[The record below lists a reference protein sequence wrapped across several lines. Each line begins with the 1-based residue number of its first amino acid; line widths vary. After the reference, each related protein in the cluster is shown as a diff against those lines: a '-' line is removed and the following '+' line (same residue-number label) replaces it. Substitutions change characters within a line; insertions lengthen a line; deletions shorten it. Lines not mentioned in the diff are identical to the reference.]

1 MADKIGRRK
10 VMILTVLNF
19 SVPTG
24 LMALTPDNGWL
35 FLSVCRFF
43 VGLGVTGLY
52 TVDVLIVQEFVPAAK
67 RGRITGLTTVLLPA
81 GTLLGALSGAYLEHY
96 VGWRGL
102 FVVGLLPAALTLLI
116 RAWVPES
123 PHWLIG
129 KGRLDEARRSLAWAL
144 QTDPA
149 RIELPP
155 APPPVEPVSWIELF
169 KYPRSLLVSCLTGLS
184 QTGSVGITLWVTTL
198 FVLVLKISPAE
209 ASYLVI
215 WVGVAGIVGRLFSSW
230 ASDALGRR
238 VSILVVGM
246 AAAIACSLAG
256 FLNGVYVGAVSVF
269 FLMILVQQFFGS
281 GIYAIV
287 GPYMAEVWP
296 SKLRASGMGVGYGVG
311 NLGKFIGPAGLA
323 VIAGSSNFVSPKAT
337 IDAIIPAMNYFGFW
351 FVLAALAA
359 WFLGLETRGRTIQ
372 EIDGDLRSSMRLK
385 APAS

>member
-1 MADKIGRRK
+1 
-10 VMILTVLNF
+10 
-19 SVPTG
+19 
-24 LMALTPDNGWL
+24 MALTPDNGWL

-149 RIELPP
+149 LIKLPP
-155 APPPVEPVSWIELF
+155 TPPPVEPVSWIELF
-169 KYPRSLLVSCLTGLS
+169 KYPRSLVVSCLTGLS
-184 QTGSVGITLWVTTL
+184 QTGSVGITLWITTL
-198 FVLVLKISPAE
+198 FVLVLKIKPAE
-209 ASYLVI
+209 ASFLVI
-215 WVGVAGIVGRLFSSW
+215 WVGVAGIVGRLFCSW

-238 VSILVVGM
+238 ASILVVGI
-246 AAAIACSLAG
+246 AAGIACSLAG
-256 FLNGVYVGAVSVF
+256 YMSGVYVGAISVF
-269 FLMILVQQFFGS
+269 FLTILVQQFFGS

-296 SKLRASGMGVGYGVG
+296 AKLRASGMGVGYGVG

-337 IDAIIPAMNYFGFW
+337 HRCSHSCDELLRLLVHPRRPR
-351 FVLAALAA
+351 
-359 WFLGLETRGRTIQ
+359 GLVPRLR
-372 EIDGDLRSSMRLK
+372 DSRPHHPGDR
-385 APAS
+385 